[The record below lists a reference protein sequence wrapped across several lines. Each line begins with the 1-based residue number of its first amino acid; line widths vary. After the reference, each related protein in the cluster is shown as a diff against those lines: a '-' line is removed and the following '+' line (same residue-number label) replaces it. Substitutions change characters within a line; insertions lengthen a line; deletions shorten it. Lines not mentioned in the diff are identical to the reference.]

1 MFSQLTHSPHS
12 LISLSRLTLSSHS
25 ATNSGWR
32 VIPTASRTVLPDSR
46 TATCRERPPAQLL
59 MLAGLQLPWRQAFL
73 TERLLETAA
82 THPGAGRLV
91 LDNEALQRPHQLAAR
106 AEGTP

>member
-1 MFSQLTHSPHS
+1 
-12 LISLSRLTLSSHS
+12 
-25 ATNSGWR
+25 
-32 VIPTASRTVLPDSR
+32 
-46 TATCRERPPAQLL
+46 